1 MEVNESAEVRSTGTP
16 PTNGNGGNGGGNC
29 CGSSPAVGAPVEH
42 SSGTKILSKNSNGTM
57 IMTSSPSNEAEL
69 QLYRVMQRASLL
81 AYYDTL
87 LEMGG
92 DDLQQLCDAGEEE
105 FLEIMALV
113 GMASKPLHVRRLQ
126 KALHEWVSNPTMFQT
141 PLTSPVA
148 SGGPNAIVLPPNPV
162 RPFLNVCP
170 NPLIQTSI
178 HHGYYTPLGYGYQPP
193 TSPSPVPSSTN
204 QLPQVAQTSEAT
216 TSAGQHYGDSNSPGQ
231 SPGSPLQLSPSLD
244 ESQISRLAIS
254 AKQLVQRLPQY
265 QPKAQTAKRKAN
277 KELECVMNMPEE
289 DPRRIESI
297 RKYSAIY
304 GRFDCKRK
312 PEKPLTLHE
321 VSVNEA
327 AAQICKLVPVLL
339 TRRDELFPLARQVVR
354 DSGYHYSKGHSK
366 SSMQSFRGL
375 TSNGDCSYGSKRPR
389 LDDHDELFK
398 IRRQER
404 LDQIAEELKSVNDRR
419 EELDQSTKDDPTVQ
433 QQLETLKNR
442 QAQLLVEQN
451 DLRQNKSMMRRD
463 RSGGRTSSSAGFDT
477 DDTDSQMSY
486 SNTSSPLQD
495 ISDSR
500 DSMIRCSVDYQHDG
514 KSSQNTG
521 NQSNLSRGDTDDT
534 DEDDGELRH
543 RRHSHSP
550 SAHVNGNR
558 HLVDRFFNDKVQIIS
573 SSGGNIIAVT
583 NPALLMSATTT
594 TTPPP
599 LSLKIEPVSPTRD
612 DD

>member
-1 MEVNESAEVRSTGTP
+1 MEANESSEIRSTGTP
-16 PTNGNGGNGGGNC
+16 PINGGVTNNC
-29 CGSSPAVGAPVEH
+29 YGTSAAVRTSSAEP
-42 SSGTKILSKNSNGTM
+42 SSGSKILSKNSNGTM

-126 KALHEWVSNPTMFQT
+126 KALHEWVSNPAMFQT
-141 PLTSPVA
+141 PLTSPV
-148 SGGPNAIVLPPNPV
+148 SGGGAGVIVLPPNPV
-162 RPFLNVCP
+162 RPFLSACP

-193 TSPSPVPSSTN
+193 ASPSPVPSSTN
-204 QLPQVAQTSEAT
+204 QLPQVSQTSEAM

-244 ESQISRLAIS
+244 ESQIARLATS
-254 AKQLVQRLPQY
+254 AKELVQRLPQY
-265 QPKAQTAKRKAN
+265 QPKAQTAKRKTN

-289 DPRRIESI
+289 DPRRIEAI

-366 SSMQSFRGL
+366 SIMQSFRGL
-375 TSNGDCSYGSKRPR
+375 TANGECYRSKRLR
-389 LDDHDELFK
+389 LDDQDELLK

-404 LDQIAEELKSVNDRR
+404 LEQITDELKAVNNRR
-419 EELDQSTKDDPTVQ
+419 EELDLDQSSKEDPAVQ
-433 QQLETLKNR
+433 HQLETLKNR

-451 DLRQNKSMMRRD
+451 DLQQNKPLRKD
-463 RSGGRTSSSAGFDT
+463 RSGRTSSAGFDT

-495 ISDSR
+495 VGDSR
-500 DSMIRCSVDYQHDG
+500 DSMTRCGVDYHHDG
-514 KSSQNTG
+514 KPSSQLNTAG
-521 NQSNLSRGDTDDT
+521 NQVKRVHGGG
-534 DEDDGELRH
+534 DGER
-543 RRHSHSP
+543 
-550 SAHVNGNR
+550 
-558 HLVDRFFNDKVQIIS
+558 
-573 SSGGNIIAVT
+573 GGNACDG
-583 NPALLMSATTT
+583 PD
-594 TTPPP
+594 P
-599 LSLKIEPVSPTRD
+599 L
-612 DD
+612 

>member
-1 MEVNESAEVRSTGTP
+1 MEANESIEVPSTGTP
-16 PTNGNGGNGGGNC
+16 PANGGGGSNF
-29 CGSSPAVGAPVEH
+29 CGSSSAAAAIRTPSAEPPP
-42 SSGTKILSKNSNGTM
+42 SSGSKILSKNSNGTM

-126 KALHEWVSNPTMFQT
+126 KALHEWVSNPAMFQT

-148 SGGPNAIVLPPNPV
+148 GGVPGAIVLPPNPV
-162 RPFLNVCP
+162 RPFLSVCP

-231 SPGSPLQLSPSLD
+231 SPGSPMQLSPSLD
-244 ESQISRLAIS
+244 ESQIARLATS
-254 AKQLVQRLPQY
+254 AKELVQRLPQY
-265 QPKAQTAKRKAN
+265 QPKAQTAKRKTN
-277 KELECVMNMPEE
+277 KELESVMNMPEE

-375 TSNGDCSYGSKRPR
+375 MSNGDCYASKRPR
-389 LDDHDELFK
+389 LDDHDELLK
-398 IRRQER
+398 IRQQER
-404 LDQIAEELKSVNDRR
+404 LEQITDELKAVNERR
-419 EELDQSTKDDPTVQ
+419 EELDQSSKEDPAVQ
-433 QQLETLKNR
+433 HQLETLKNR

-451 DLRQNKSMMRRD
+451 DLQQNKSMRRD
-463 RSGGRTSSSAGFDT
+463 RDCRTSSAGFDS

-486 SNTSSPLQD
+486 SNTSSPMQD

-500 DSMIRCSVDYQHDG
+500 DSMTRSVDYHHDG
-514 KSSQNTG
+514 KSSLNTG
-521 NQSNLSRGDTDDT
+521 NQSNRSRGDTDDT
-534 DEDDGELRH
+534 DDTDEYERDATPRS
-543 RRHSHSP
+543 RRSSR
-550 SAHVNGNR
+550 SSCTVNGDHHR
-558 HLVDRFFNDKVQIIS
+558 PVDRFFHDKVQIIS
-573 SSGGNIIAVT
+573 SSGGNIIAVA
-583 NPALLMSATTT
+583 NPALLMSSTTT
-594 TTPPP
+594 TQ
-599 LSLKIEPVSPTRD
+599 LKIEPLSPAHD
-612 DD
+612 DE

>member
-1 MEVNESAEVRSTGTP
+1 MEANDSSEVRSTGTP
-16 PTNGNGGNGGGNC
+16 PSNGGNNC
-29 CGSSPAVGAPVEH
+29 CGTSVAVRTSEPSP
-42 SSGTKILSKNSNGTM
+42 SGSKILSKNSNGTM
-57 IMTSSPSNEAEL
+57 IMTSNPSNEAEL

-126 KALHEWVSNPTMFQT
+126 KALHEWVSNPAMFQT
-141 PLTSPVA
+141 PLASPITAATSTVA
-148 SGGPNAIVLPPNPV
+148 LPPNPI
-162 RPFLNVCP
+162 RPYLSACP

-204 QLPQVAQTSEAT
+204 QLPQAAQTSEAT
-216 TSAGQHYGDSNSPGQ
+216 TSAGHHYGDSNSPGQ
-231 SPGSPLQLSPSLD
+231 SPGSPLQLTPSLD
-244 ESQISRLAIS
+244 ESQITRLATS
-254 AKQLVQRLPQY
+254 ARHLVQRLPQY
-265 QPKAQTAKRKAN
+265 QPKMQTAKRKTN
-277 KELECVMNMPEE
+277 KELENVMNMPEE

-366 SSMQSFRGL
+366 SSVQSFRAMS
-375 TSNGDCSYGSKRPR
+375 SNGDCYGSKRQR
-389 LDDHDELFK
+389 LDDHDELQK

-404 LDQIAEELKSVNDRR
+404 LEQIADELLAVNAHRD
-419 EELDQSTKDDPTVQ
+419 ELNQKPKEDPAVQ
-433 QQLETLKNR
+433 HQLEALKNR

-451 DLRQNKSMMRRD
+451 DLQQNKSSRRD
-463 RSGGRTSSSAGFDT
+463 SAGGRNSTGGFDT
-477 DDTDSQMSY
+477 DDTDSQLSY
-486 SNTSSPLQD
+486 SNASSPLQD
-495 ISDSR
+495 VGDSR
-500 DSMIRCSVDYQHDG
+500 DSMARSVDFNNDG
-514 KSSQNTG
+514 KTSSLNT
-521 NQSNLSRGDTDDT
+521 T
-534 DEDDGELRH
+534 E
-543 RRHSHSP
+543 
-550 SAHVNGNR
+550 
-558 HLVDRFFNDKVQIIS
+558 
-573 SSGGNIIAVT
+573 
-583 NPALLMSATTT
+583 
-594 TTPPP
+594 
-599 LSLKIEPVSPTRD
+599 
-612 DD
+612 

>member
-1 MEVNESAEVRSTGTP
+1 MEANESTEVRCTGTP
-16 PTNGNGGNGGGNC
+16 PTNGDVC
-29 CGSSPAVGAPVEH
+29 RTSAEPSK
-42 SSGTKILSKNSNGTM
+42 KILSKNSNGTM

-126 KALHEWVSNPTMFQT
+126 KALHEWVSNPAMFQA
-141 PLTSPVA
+141 PLTSPIA
-148 SGGPNAIVLPPNPV
+148 GGSIPVLPPNPI
-162 RPFLNVCP
+162 RPFLSACP

-244 ESQISRLAIS
+244 DSQIARLATS
-254 AKQLVQRLPQY
+254 AKELVQRLPQY
-265 QPKAQTAKRKAN
+265 QPKAQTAKRKTN
-277 KELECVMNMPEE
+277 KELECVLNMPEE

-366 SSMQSFRGL
+366 SSVQNFRGL
-375 TSNGDCSYGSKRPR
+375 NSNGDCYRSKRPR
-389 LDDHDELFK
+389 IDDHDELLK

-404 LDQIAEELKSVNDRR
+404 LEQITDELKAVNDRR
-419 EELDQSTKDDPTVQ
+419 EELDQSSKDDPSVQ
-433 QQLETLKNR
+433 LQLDSLKNR

-451 DLRQNKSMMRRD
+451 DLQQNKSLRRD
-463 RSGGRTSSSAGFDT
+463 RSDRTSSVGFDT

-495 ISDSR
+495 VSDSR
-500 DSMIRCSVDYQHDG
+500 DSMTRSVDYHHHDG
-514 KSSQNTG
+514 KPPSQNTG
-521 NQSNLSRGDTDDT
+521 NQNTTSRGDTDDT
-534 DEDDGELRH
+534 DEADYEESQH
-543 RRHSHSP
+543 RPSP
-550 SAHVNGNR
+550 SASCAAINNDNR
-558 HLVDRFFNDKVQIIS
+558 NLADRYFNDKIQVIS

-583 NPALLMSATTT
+583 NPALLMS
-594 TTPPP
+594 TTP
-599 LSLKIEPVSPTRD
+599 LKIEPLSPAKVEPLSPAPD
-612 DD
+612 D

>member
-1 MEVNESAEVRSTGTP
+1 MEANESAEVRSTGTP
-16 PTNGNGGNGGGNC
+16 PTNGGNGGGNC
-29 CGSSPAVGAPVEH
+29 CGTSPAVGGGAPAEH
-42 SSGTKILSKNSNGTM
+42 TSGTKILSKNSNGTM

-126 KALHEWVSNPTMFQT
+126 KALHEWVSNPTMFQA
-141 PLTSPVA
+141 PLTSPVP
-148 SGGPNAIVLPPNPV
+148 GGGSSAIVLPPNPV
-162 RPFLNVCP
+162 RPFLSVCP

-244 ESQISRLAIS
+244 ESQIARLATS

-327 AAQICKLVPVLL
+327 AAQICKLVPALL
-339 TRRDELFPLARQVVR
+339 TRRDELFSLARQVVR

-366 SSMQSFRGL
+366 SSMLQSFGGL

-389 LDDHDELFK
+389 LDDHVELLK

-404 LDQIAEELKSVNDRR
+404 LDQIADELKAVNDRR
-419 EELDQSTKDDPTVQ
+419 EELDQSTKDDQAVLH
-433 QQLETLKNR
+433 QLETLKNR

-451 DLRQNKSMMRRD
+451 DLRQNKSMRRE

-500 DSMIRCSVDYQHDG
+500 DSMTRCSVDYHHDG
-514 KSSQNTG
+514 KPSQNTG

-534 DEDDGELRH
+534 DEDDGEPQRLR
-543 RRHSHSP
+543 RSHSP
-550 SAHVNGNR
+550 SAHINGNR

-573 SSGGNIIAVT
+573 SSGGNIIAVA
-583 NPALLMSATTT
+583 NPALLMSAATTT

-599 LSLKIEPVSPTRD
+599 MKVEPVSPTRD